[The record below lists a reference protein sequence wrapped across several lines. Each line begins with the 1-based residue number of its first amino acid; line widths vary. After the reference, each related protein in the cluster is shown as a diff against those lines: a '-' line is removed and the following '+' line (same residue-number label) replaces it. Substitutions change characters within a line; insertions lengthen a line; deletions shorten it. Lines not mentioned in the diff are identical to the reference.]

1 MDIFENLEN
10 LNVSEECFN
19 DILNIVEEII
29 NEISD
34 DKAQQPWRRKEE
46 IAKKKREKA
55 IGGTEKE
62 RDEYEDALND
72 EIKHRA
78 KYDSWFKGK
87 GKRIEKYKEQK
98 AKEEKQ
104 DDK

>member
-10 LNVSEECFN
+10 LNVSEKCFN
-19 DILNIVEEII
+19 DIMVLVEEVI

-55 IGGTEKE
+55 
-62 RDEYEDALND
+62 NV
-72 EIKHRA
+72 
-78 KYDSWFKGK
+78 
-87 GKRIEKYKEQK
+87 Q
-98 AKEEKQ
+98 
-104 DDK
+104 